1 MVSERGD
8 VQETVSALSK
18 LGVCLALDDF
28 GTGYSTLAQLRRLN
42 VDILKIDRSFVAQI
56 NRSSRDREIVA
67 AVTAM
72 SHALWM
78 TVVAEGIETSQQFD
92 TLAGLDCDQGQGFLL
107 ARPLPPEAI
116 ATLVG

>member
-1 MVSERGD
+1 
-8 VQETVSALSK
+8 
-18 LGVCLALDDF
+18 
-28 GTGYSTLAQLRRLN
+28 
-42 VDILKIDRSFVAQI
+42 
-56 NRSSRDREIVA
+56 
-67 AVTAM
+67 M
-72 SHALWM
+72 SHALGM